1 MNFSNRIQQFVYFSI
16 FIIFLI
22 FSFSVFALTNEEK
35 ARKLFVETNLELE
48 TNCNNNFGI
57 FQTIIDLSLTSDLS
71 KLKGSYSKSDLSSIP
86 DYQKRLADS
95 ITCYNFIK
103 NKFLPTIN
111 KIQTKYSTTQVAYDL
126 AIDIQISF
134 LKQTTDQVLTSLL
147 KEKIKIDLIIE
158 RKKDEIEKEK
168 IRVKAEIEKE
178 NNRII
183 DCFTAAGIKYEKRN
197 IEGCEAGDFTYN
209 PVPLTEEEIEIVSQ
223 QLRDCFNPRAGI
235 QIVGNESI
243 TIFAKVDR
251 QANIIKD
258 TVRIKNTNISKSN
271 QYYSAITES
280 ALSTFYNPLCS
291 NLNLPLLKYDSWKH
305 LSVTIDYSWLKN

>member
-1 MNFSNRIQQFVYFSI
+1 MKIKFLVI
-16 FIIFLI
+16 LI
-22 FSFSVFALTNEEK
+22 FAFYALNVSALTNEEK

-48 TNCNNNFGI
+48 KNCKNNFGI

-71 KLKGSYSKSDLSSIP
+71 KLRGSYSKSDLSSIP
-86 DYQKRLADS
+86 DYQKRLADTIS
-95 ITCYNFIK
+95 CYNFIK

-126 AIDIQISF
+126 AIDTQISF
-134 LKQTTDQVLTSLL
+134 LKQSTDQVLKSVL

-158 RKKDEIEKEK
+158 QKKDEIEKEK

-183 DCFTAAGIKYEKRN
+183 DCFTPAGIKYEKRN

-209 PVPLTEEEIEIVSQ
+209 PVPLTEEEIEIVSK
-223 QLRDCFNPRAGI
+223 QLKDCFNPRAGI
-235 QIVGNESI
+235 QIEGNEFI
-243 TIFAKVDR
+243 KIFAKVDR

-305 LSVTIDYSWLKN
+305 LSVTIDFSWLKN